1 MELAYDICIISP
13 PTNRWLF
20 EYCPKRKMED
30 IRAQGLYDFDGD
42 AENGELS
49 FCSGDILTII
59 RQDIGEG
66 WWEAKKSTGEQGL
79 IPETYVEIMSV
90 PEPSFPP
97 PPPPMHL
104 PTVPTPALPANG
116 HSNGP
121 VDTGGHG
128 YPGGGGGGDSHM
140 QQQQPSFDEWDD
152 DWDDDDASS
161 NSTLGTAAGQELQG
175 QASSVTTRKERKQAS
190 PTGETSRY
198 GTVKSSFNRFST
210 FSKTGGDAFLMGVVD
225 FNVPE
230 SDRIKIV
237 ETVDG
242 PQWYNQDSPYTCSVA
257 SPKKET
263 KMKGLKSFIAYQLTP
278 TFSNIQVSRRYK
290 HFDWLHE
297 RLEAKFACVPI
308 PPLPD
313 KQVTGRYEE
322 DFVQERMKHLQMWVD
337 RMVRHPVISR
347 SDVFLHFL
355 TCTDEKKWKQ
365 GKRKAEK
372 DEYQGG
378 KFFLMLSP
386 PQQALDMRDVDAK
399 MEQFQRFVFG
409 MNENLKQLNAIML
422 DYSKK
427 QMGPFKREYTKI
439 GLAFKQMATTF
450 NMESSEASKQLTA
463 ALDHTGDAYNDIGI
477 SFERQPPSDV
487 YPLFDSL
494 LEYRGI
500 LSVYPDVL
508 KVHEGA
514 TGKAKECLKS
524 QEEGKMADGDVQK
537 VLQRADVITYGTL
550 AEMTHFHTDRVKDFK
565 LMMQLYLR
573 SQIKFYQDMT
583 KKLEHA
589 LSQYDQVQLINR
601 IDWYL

>member
-1 MELAYDICIISP
+1 
-13 PTNRWLF
+13 
-20 EYCPKRKMED
+20 MED
-30 IRAQGLYDFDGD
+30 MIKVQCLYDFDGD
-42 AENGELS
+42 TENGELS
-49 FCSGDILTII
+49 FCNGDILTVI
-59 RQDIGEG
+59 RQDIGDG
-66 WWEAKKSTGEQGL
+66 WWEARKPSGEQGL
-79 IPETYVEIMSV
+79 IPETYVEIMSA

-97 PPPPMHL
+97 PPPPNVPSVPL
-104 PTVPTPALPANG
+104 PSLPSNG
-116 HSNGP
+116 YTNGP

-128 YPGGGGGGDSHM
+128 HAGWGGIDPHPPHTQA
-140 QQQQPSFDEWDD
+140 QQGYDDWDE

-175 QASSVTTRKERKQAS
+175 NAGAGVQSRREGKQVS

-225 FNVPE
+225 VSVPE
-230 SDRIKIV
+230 SDRIKII
-237 ETVDG
+237 ETVEG
-242 PQWYNQDSPYTCSVA
+242 PEWYNQDSPYTCSVA

-297 RLEAKFACVPI
+297 RLESKFACMPI

-322 DFVQERMKHLQMWVD
+322 DFVQERMKLLQMWVD

-399 MEQFQRFVFG
+399 MEQFQKFVSY
-409 MNENLKQLNAIML
+409 MNENVKQLNTIMH

-439 GLAFKQMATTF
+439 GTAFKQLAVTF
-450 NMESSEASKQLTA
+450 NMDSTEASKQLTA
-463 ALDHTGDAYNDIGI
+463 AMDHTGDAFNDIGI
-477 SFERQPPSDV
+477 SFERQPPSDA
-487 YPLFDSL
+487 YPLMDSL
-494 LEYRGI
+494 IEYRGI

-514 TGKAKECLKS
+514 TGRAKECLKS
-524 QEEGKMADGDVQK
+524 QEEGKMTDGEVQK
-537 VLQRADVITYGTL
+537 VLQRADVISYGAL
-550 AEMTHFHTDRVKDFK
+550 AEMNHFHAERVKDFK

-583 KKLEHA
+583 RKLETA
-589 LSQYDQVQLINR
+589 LGQYDKVQVPR
-601 IDWYL
+601 